1 MGLTEYFKN
10 IGRDPY
16 VSFLFIIVVVK
27 VIFIVATLGLLI
39 LSKIDPSNKNIDKL
53 SKIQDKTHNSF
64 SLLVSILLIYI
75 FNPYKSRETRLDLET
90 KLLIYLYGWIT
101 ILTLVKDY
109 LANR

>member
-10 IGRDPY
+10 IGSDPY
-16 VSFLFIIVVVK
+16 VTFLFIIVIVK
-27 VIFIVATLGLLI
+27 IIFIIATLGLLI
-39 LSKIDPSNKNIDKL
+39 LSKIDPSNKHIDKL
-53 SKIQDKTHNSF
+53 TKIQDKTHKSF

-75 FNPYKSRETRLDLET
+75 FNPYKSRESRLDLET

>member
-1 MGLTEYFKN
+1 MGLMEYFKN

-16 VSFLFIIVVVK
+16 VSFLFVIVLIK
-27 VIFIVATLGLLI
+27 IIFIVATLTLLVI
-39 LSKIDPSNKNIDKL
+39 SKIDPSNKYIDKL
-53 SKIQDKTHNSF
+53 STIQDKTHSSF

-75 FNPYKSRETRLDLET
+75 FNPYKSRESRLDNET

-101 ILTLVKDY
+101 VLYLVKEY